1 MNYIIN
7 PNWFYWLQ
15 LLSNIRGIV
24 IAISALISIGFIIA
38 IVASVV
44 NYVCGYEYRNK
55 IDENG
60 KPYDSDWCNYLLA
73 RKFVKILF
81 PIAIVFLIISILI
94 PSKETLISIMI
105 AKYATKE
112 NLSMTV
118 DGIKSAV
125 DYIVNAM
132 KEIKG

>member
-1 MNYIIN
+1 MNYIVN

-24 IAISALISIGFIIA
+24 IAISALISIGLIVA

-60 KPYDSDWCNYLLA
+60 KPYDPDWCNYLLA
-73 RKFVKILF
+73 KKFVKILF
-81 PIAIVFLIISILI
+81 PITIVFLIISIFI
-94 PSKETLISIMI
+94 PSKETLISMMI
-105 AKYATKE
+105 VKYATKE

-118 DGIKSAV
+118 EGIKSAV